1 MFSSKKIKNII
12 FIMIIF
18 LMMWSTK
25 VCSVVS
31 QTRDFFVND
40 YAEVLSEETKKYIM
54 QTNQELEQ
62 KTGAQI
68 VVVTVTSLDGQDL
81 ESYATELFR
90 KFGIGDSKKNNGV
103 LLLCSTGDRK
113 FRIEV
118 GYGLEGALTDGKTG
132 RIQDEYIIPY
142 LKDDNYDEG
151 IKNGFSAVLSEVANE
166 YNVTIDGQINPVAGA
181 SDSMFGTDSV
191 YMVLLTFFGFIFPFC
206 GGPYLEGKK
215 SRLKIWGIYA
225 VVYFL
230 GYGIA
235 RLVTGDAMADV
246 MLMGAFPIGIVF
258 IMLLTNAR
266 FGGGRMGRRL
276 FRWWFFFRWRLF
288 RRRRFFWWWRK
299 LTKLLKLTK
308 KFKDGIFNLC
318 IKYV

>member
-1 MFSSKKIKNII
+1 MFSSKRLKNII
-12 FIMIIF
+12 FIIIIF
-18 LMMWSTK
+18 LMICSTK
-25 VCSVVS
+25 VCAAVS

-40 YAEVLSEETKKYIM
+40 YAEVLSEETKRYIM

-118 GYGLEGALTDGKTG
+118 GYGLEGVLTDGKTG

-142 LKDDNYDEG
+142 LKYDNYDEG

-166 YNVTIDGQINPVAGA
+166 YNITIDGQIDPAAGS
-181 SDSMFGTDSV
+181 SDSISGTDDV
-191 YMVLLTFFGFIFPFC
+191 FVILLAIFGFIFPFC

-215 SRLKIWGIYA
+215 SRLKIGGIYA
-225 VVYFL
+225 VLYFL

-235 RLVTGDAMADV
+235 RFVTGDTMADV

-266 FGGGRMGRRL
+266 FGGGRMGRRFFRWRIFWWL
-276 FRWWFFFRWRLF
+276 FRWWRFFRW
-288 RRRRFFWWWRK
+288 WGK
-299 LTKLLKLTK
+299 LTKLLVL
-308 KFKDGIFNLC
+308 I
-318 IKYV
+318 

>member
-1 MFSSKKIKNII
+1 MFSSKRLKNII
-12 FIMIIF
+12 FIIIIF
-18 LMMWSTK
+18 LMICSTK
-25 VCSVVS
+25 VCAVVS

-40 YAEVLSEETKKYIM
+40 YAEVLSEETKRYIM

-118 GYGLEGALTDGKTG
+118 GYGLEGALIDGKTG

-142 LKDDNYDEG
+142 LKYDNYDEG

-166 YNVTIDGQINPVAGA
+166 YNITIDGQIDPAAGS
-181 SDSMFGTDSV
+181 SDSISGTDDV
-191 YMVLLTFFGFIFPFC
+191 FVILLAIFGFIFPIC
-206 GGPYLEGKK
+206 VGPYLEGSK
-215 SRLKIWGIYA
+215 SRLKVSGVYIA
-225 VVYFL
+225 LYFL
-230 GYGIA
+230 VYGIA
-235 RLVTGDAMADV
+235 RFAIGDATSNV
-246 MLMGAFPIGIVF
+246 MLYGAFPLGFVF
-258 IMLLTNAR
+258 IMLLINAS

-276 FRWWFFFRWRLF
+276 FRWWIFWRLF
-288 RRRRFFWWWRK
+288 RWWRFFRWWGK
-299 LTKLLKLTK
+299 LTKLLVL
-308 KFKDGIFNLC
+308 I
-318 IKYV
+318 

>member
-1 MFSSKKIKNII
+1 MFSSRKLKNII
-12 FIMIIF
+12 FIIIIF

-25 VCSVVS
+25 VCAVVS

-40 YAEVLSEETKKYIM
+40 YAEVLSEDTKKYIM

-166 YNVTIDGQINPVAGA
+166 YDITIDGQIDPVAGA
-181 SDSMFGTDSV
+181 SDSIFGTDNIFV
-191 YMVLLTFFGFIFPFC
+191 ILLSIFGFIFPIGC
-206 GGPYLEGKK
+206 GPYLEGKK
-215 SRLKIWGIYA
+215 SRLKISG
-225 VVYFL
+225 VY
-230 GYGIA
+230 IA
-235 RLVTGDAMADV
+235 LYFIAYVILRLSTGDATSNV
-246 MLMGAFPIGIVF
+246 MLFGAFPLGIIF
-258 IMLLTNAR
+258 IMLLANIG
-266 FGGGRMGRRL
+266 FGGGRLGGRLFRWRIFFRRRL
-276 FRWWFFFRWRLF
+276 FRW
-288 RRRRFFWWWRK
+288 RRFFRRWRK
-299 LTKLLKLTK
+299 LTKLLIL
-308 KFKDGIFNLC
+308 I
-318 IKYV
+318 YYR

>member
-1 MFSSKKIKNII
+1 MFSSKKIKSII
-12 FIMIIF
+12 FIIIIF

-25 VCSVVS
+25 VCAVVS

-40 YAEVLSEETKKYIM
+40 YAEVLSEETKRYIM

-225 VVYFL
+225 VIYFL

-266 FGGGRMGRRL
+266 FGGGRMGWRL

>member
-1 MFSSKKIKNII
+1 MFSSKKIKSII
-12 FIMIIF
+12 FIIIIF

-25 VCSVVS
+25 VCAVVS

-40 YAEVLSEETKKYIM
+40 YADVLSEETKRYIM

-230 GYGIA
+230 CYGIA

-246 MLMGAFPIGIVF
+246 MLIGAFPLGIIF
-258 IMLLTNAR
+258 IMLLANVS

>member
-1 MFSSKKIKNII
+1 MFSSKRLKNII
-12 FIMIIF
+12 FIIIIF
-18 LMMWSTK
+18 LMICSTK
-25 VCSVVS
+25 VCAVVS

-40 YAEVLSEETKKYIM
+40 YAEVLSEETKRYIM

-118 GYGLEGALTDGKTG
+118 GYGLEGVLTDGKTG

-142 LKDDNYDEG
+142 LKYDNYDEG

-166 YNVTIDGQINPVAGA
+166 YNITIDGQIDPAAGS
-181 SDSMFGTDSV
+181 SDSISGTDDV
-191 YMVLLTFFGFIFPFC
+191 FVILLAIFGFIFPFC

-215 SRLKIWGIYA
+215 SRLKIGGIYA
-225 VVYFL
+225 VLYFL

-235 RLVTGDAMADV
+235 RFVTGDTMADV

-266 FGGGRMGRRL
+266 FGGGRMGRRFFRWRIFWWL
-276 FRWWFFFRWRLF
+276 FRWWRFFRW
-288 RRRRFFWWWRK
+288 WGK
-299 LTKLLKLTK
+299 LTKLLVL
-308 KFKDGIFNLC
+308 I
-318 IKYV
+318 